1 MSDKIVAQIEIDY
14 HWWGSFQP
22 EEDQPAKVV
31 SADGRGFTSDSD
43 LNMKDEL
50 DRQVR
55 QEIEDLITTGCMS
68 ADSEDP
74 AYGGPWDFVGYLDG
88 DLGTFNLN
96 WSFHLPLNANAV
108 TFSAEEKTYNK
119 PPWIKTGRRTR
130 AMRSAKKQKNMELR
144 EKRRAEFASYD
155 NTVELDHD
163 SAEIFWAG
171 KWSGSVNVPG
181 SDGNNYYAN
190 FDLTLDK
197 GAEEGNT
204 PVQEPMEFGE
214 MANWRPMDGT
224 PGLKRQR
231 AEGLEEYGRFVD
243 ANGKTIMIV
252 STETVNEDNE
262 EAAIEEFRRLSK
274 GRYPGMSFVRK
285 SAETFNAYSDPISDR
300 QIYKIKKL
308 GGKVDSTMNRSQ
320 ASDYI
325 KDLMGVASGTW
336 KAEYISDLSNGIVQ
350 FEDGYGFSS
359 ASAPPNDIH
368 FGAENQVFALTYWI
382 DEGVN
387 IDDITDV
394 SEALELY
401 LSLSDDIAEMEDLEL
416 QKHPRYELAKKL
428 QSDLSYRMDELQT
441 AVPDITTDI
450 EMDAEYDA
458 WRSAFADGASATM
471 LHKYDRN
478 WMSKVNNPRSTYI
491 KSYWKDSE
499 PEFMEEL
506 RSAEGDYL
514 DRMSFRASYAKPL
527 AVVAG
532 LAAALLAY
540 RKL

>member
-1 MSDKIVAQIEIDY
+1 
-14 HWWGSFQP
+14 
-22 EEDQPAKVV
+22 
-31 SADGRGFTSDSD
+31 
-43 LNMKDEL
+43 
-50 DRQVR
+50 
-55 QEIEDLITTGCMS
+55 
-68 ADSEDP
+68 
-74 AYGGPWDFVGYLDG
+74 
-88 DLGTFNLN
+88 
-96 WSFHLPLNANAV
+96 
-108 TFSAEEKTYNK
+108 
-119 PPWIKTGRRTR
+119 
-130 AMRSAKKQKNMELR
+130 MELR
-144 EKRRAEFASYD
+144 EKRRAEGY
-155 NTVELDHD
+155 VEMDHD
-163 SAEIFWAG
+163 SAEIYWAG
-171 KWSGSVNVPG
+171 NYSGSINVKG

-231 AEGLEEYGRFVD
+231 AE
-243 ANGKTIMIV
+243 N
-252 STETVNEDNE
+252 
-262 EAAIEEFRRLSK
+262 
-274 GRYPGMSFVRK
+274 
-285 SAETFNAYSDPISDR
+285 FNAYSDPISDR

-514 DRMSFRASYAKPL
+514 DRMSFRASYAKPV

>member
-1 MSDKIVAQIEIDY
+1 MTK
-14 HWWGSFQP
+14 
-22 EEDQPAKVV
+22 
-31 SADGRGFTSDSD
+31 
-43 LNMKDEL
+43 
-50 DRQVR
+50 
-55 QEIEDLITTGCMS
+55 
-68 ADSEDP
+68 SE
-74 AYGGPWDFVGYLDG
+74 
-88 DLGTFNLN
+88 
-96 WSFHLPLNANAV
+96 
-108 TFSAEEKTYNK
+108 KRTYRK
-119 PPWIKTGRRTR
+119 PPWVKTGYKTR
-130 AMRSAKKQKNMELR
+130 AMRSAKKQRSIEMR
-144 EKRRAEFASYD
+144 EKRRAESPTFTPAEGYKCDVCKKTIDEGVNLQDIDVHWYITDGSFNGDYD
-155 NTVELDHD
+155 MKNHLGGYNDFYCYTC
-163 SAEIFWAG
+163 AENQGFM
-171 KWSGSVNVPG
+171 S
-181 SDGNNYYAN
+181 
-190 FDLTLDK
+190 
-197 GAEEGNT
+197 EEGST
-204 PVQEPMEFGE
+204 PVQDPMEFGE

-243 ANGKTIMIV
+243 ANGNTLMIV

-262 EAAIEEFRRLSK
+262 KAAIEEFRRLSK

-300 QIYKIKKL
+300 QVYKIKEL

-325 KDLMGVASGTW
+325 KDLMGVPSGTW

-350 FEDGYGFSS
+350 FEDGSGFSS

-387 IDDITDV
+387 IDDINDV

-416 QKHPRYELAKKL
+416 QKHPRYELAKRL
-428 QSDLSYRMDELQT
+428 QSDLSYRLDELQT
-441 AVPDITTDI
+441 TLPDITTDI

-491 KSYWKDSE
+491 KSYWNDAE

-514 DRMSFRASYAKPL
+514 DRMSFRSSYAKPL

>member
-1 MSDKIVAQIEIDY
+1 MSD
-14 HWWGSFQP
+14 
-22 EEDQPAKVV
+22 
-31 SADGRGFTSDSD
+31 
-43 LNMKDEL
+43 
-50 DRQVR
+50 
-55 QEIEDLITTGCMS
+55 
-68 ADSEDP
+68 
-74 AYGGPWDFVGYLDG
+74 
-88 DLGTFNLN
+88 
-96 WSFHLPLNANAV
+96 
-108 TFSAEEKTYNK
+108 KTYNK

-130 AMRSAKKQKNMELR
+130 AMRSAKKQRNMELR
-144 EKRRAEFASYD
+144 EKRRAEEWYD
-155 NTVELDHD
+155 RKWRNLSKEEQIKFVEGILEHD
-163 SAEIFWAG
+163 RKHPVQAKPYHIKSVLYEDGTSPSMAFFLGG
-171 KWSGSVNVPG
+171 KRVNPKVMLEHLKK
-181 SDGNNYYAN
+181 S
-190 FDLTLDK
+190 
-197 GAEEGNT
+197 AEEGNT
-204 PVQEPMEFGE
+204 PVQDPMEFGE

-231 AEGLEEYGRFVD
+231 AE
-243 ANGKTIMIV
+243 
-252 STETVNEDNE
+252 
-262 EAAIEEFRRLSK
+262 
-274 GRYPGMSFVRK
+274 
-285 SAETFNAYSDPISDR
+285 
-300 QIYKIKKL
+300 
-308 GGKVDSTMNRSQ
+308 
-320 ASDYI
+320 
-325 KDLMGVASGTW
+325 
-336 KAEYISDLSNGIVQ
+336 YISDLSNSIVQ
-350 FEDGYGFSS
+350 FEDGSGFSS

-387 IDDITDV
+387 IDDINDV

-428 QSDLSYRMDELQT
+428 QSDLSYRLDELQT
-441 AVPDITTDI
+441 ALPDITTDI

-491 KSYWKDSE
+491 RSYWNDAE

>member
-1 MSDKIVAQIEIDY
+1 MSD
-14 HWWGSFQP
+14 
-22 EEDQPAKVV
+22 
-31 SADGRGFTSDSD
+31 
-43 LNMKDEL
+43 
-50 DRQVR
+50 
-55 QEIEDLITTGCMS
+55 
-68 ADSEDP
+68 
-74 AYGGPWDFVGYLDG
+74 
-88 DLGTFNLN
+88 
-96 WSFHLPLNANAV
+96 
-108 TFSAEEKTYNK
+108 KTYNK

-130 AMRSAKKQKNMELR
+130 AMRSAKKQRNMELR

-197 GAEEGNT
+197 NAEEGNT

-300 QIYKIKKL
+300 QVYKIKEL

-325 KDLMGVASGTW
+325 KDLMGVPSGTW
-336 KAEYISDLSNGIVQ
+336 KAEGSETCQDDHLDGIDFLPWSEDAEGPDCYITGLPNPDGDIEGEDNICEPCQSKWIYDYEGPEGEGYYRVSAMEAEYISDLSNGIVQ
-350 FEDGYGFSS
+350 FEDGSGFSS

-387 IDDITDV
+387 IDDINDV

-428 QSDLSYRMDELQT
+428 QSDLSYRLDELQT
-441 AVPDITTDI
+441 ALPDITTDI

-491 KSYWKDSE
+491 RSYWNDAE

>member
-1 MSDKIVAQIEIDY
+1 MSD
-14 HWWGSFQP
+14 
-22 EEDQPAKVV
+22 
-31 SADGRGFTSDSD
+31 
-43 LNMKDEL
+43 
-50 DRQVR
+50 
-55 QEIEDLITTGCMS
+55 
-68 ADSEDP
+68 
-74 AYGGPWDFVGYLDG
+74 
-88 DLGTFNLN
+88 
-96 WSFHLPLNANAV
+96 
-108 TFSAEEKTYNK
+108 KTYNK

-144 EKRRAEFASYD
+144 EKRRAEFASD
-155 NTVELDHD
+155 NTVELNHAL
-163 SAEIFWAG
+163 AEIFWAG

-181 SDGNNYYAN
+181 SDGNNYYGN
-190 FDLTLDK
+190 FNLVLDK
-197 GAEEGNT
+197 NAEEGNT

-231 AEGLEEYGRFVD
+231 AEGSETCQDDHLDGIDFLPWSED
-243 ANGKTIMIV
+243 AEGPDCYITGLPNPDGDI
-252 STETVNEDNE
+252 EGEDNICE
-262 EAAIEEFRRLSK
+262 PCQSK
-274 GRYPGMSFVRK
+274 WIYDYEGPEGEGYYRV
-285 SAETFNAYSDPISDR
+285 SAME
-300 QIYKIKKL
+300 
-308 GGKVDSTMNRSQ
+308 
-320 ASDYI
+320 
-325 KDLMGVASGTW
+325 
-336 KAEYISDLSNGIVQ
+336 AEYISDLSNGIVQ
-350 FEDGYGFSS
+350 FEDGSGFSS

-387 IDDITDV
+387 IDDISDV

-416 QKHPRYELAKKL
+416 QKHPRYELAKRL
-428 QSDLSYRMDELQT
+428 QSDLSYRLDELQT
-441 AVPDITTDI
+441 TLPDITTDI

-491 KSYWKDSE
+491 KSYWNDSE

-506 RSAEGDYL
+506 RSAEGIEEYGRFVDANGNILMVVSTKTVNEDNEEAAIEEFRRITKGRYPG
-514 DRMSFRASYAKPL
+514 MSFVRKDARASYSKPL

>member
-1 MSDKIVAQIEIDY
+1 MSD
-14 HWWGSFQP
+14 
-22 EEDQPAKVV
+22 
-31 SADGRGFTSDSD
+31 
-43 LNMKDEL
+43 
-50 DRQVR
+50 
-55 QEIEDLITTGCMS
+55 
-68 ADSEDP
+68 
-74 AYGGPWDFVGYLDG
+74 
-88 DLGTFNLN
+88 
-96 WSFHLPLNANAV
+96 
-108 TFSAEEKTYNK
+108 KTYNK

-144 EKRRAEFASYD
+144 DKRRAEFASD
-155 NTVELDHD
+155 NTVELDH
-163 SAEIFWAG
+163 SLAEIYWAG

-197 GAEEGNT
+197 NAEEGNT
-204 PVQEPMEFGE
+204 PVQDPMEFGE

-231 AEGLEEYGRFVD
+231 AE
-243 ANGKTIMIV
+243 
-252 STETVNEDNE
+252 
-262 EAAIEEFRRLSK
+262 
-274 GRYPGMSFVRK
+274 
-285 SAETFNAYSDPISDR
+285 
-300 QIYKIKKL
+300 
-308 GGKVDSTMNRSQ
+308 
-320 ASDYI
+320 
-325 KDLMGVASGTW
+325 
-336 KAEYISDLSNGIVQ
+336 YISDLSNGIVQ
-350 FEDGYGFSS
+350 FEDGSGFSS

-382 DEGVN
+382 EEGVN

-401 LSLSDDIAEMEDLEL
+401 LSLSDDISEMEALEL

-471 LHKYDRN
+471 IHKYDRN
-478 WMSKVNNPRSTYI
+478 WMNKVNNPRSTYI
-491 KSYWKDSE
+491 KSYWNDAE

>member
-1 MSDKIVAQIEIDY
+1 MTK
-14 HWWGSFQP
+14 
-22 EEDQPAKVV
+22 
-31 SADGRGFTSDSD
+31 
-43 LNMKDEL
+43 
-50 DRQVR
+50 
-55 QEIEDLITTGCMS
+55 
-68 ADSEDP
+68 SE
-74 AYGGPWDFVGYLDG
+74 
-88 DLGTFNLN
+88 
-96 WSFHLPLNANAV
+96 
-108 TFSAEEKTYNK
+108 KRTYRK
-119 PPWIKTGRRTR
+119 PPWVKTGYKTR
-130 AMRSAKKQKNMELR
+130 AMRSAKKQRSIEMR
-144 EKRRAEFASYD
+144 EKRRAESPTFTPAEGYKCDVCKKTIDEGVNLQDIDVHWYITDGSFNGDYD
-155 NTVELDHD
+155 MKNHLGGYNDFYCYTC
-163 SAEIFWAG
+163 AENEGFM
-171 KWSGSVNVPG
+171 S
-181 SDGNNYYAN
+181 
-190 FDLTLDK
+190 
-197 GAEEGNT
+197 EEGST
-204 PVQEPMEFGE
+204 PVQDPMEFGE

-243 ANGKTIMIV
+243 ANGNTLMIV

-285 SAETFNAYSDPISDR
+285 SAE
-300 QIYKIKKL
+300 
-308 GGKVDSTMNRSQ
+308 
-320 ASDYI
+320 
-325 KDLMGVASGTW
+325 
-336 KAEYISDLSNGIVQ
+336 YISDLSNGIVQ
-350 FEDGYGFSS
+350 FEDGSGFSS

-387 IDDITDV
+387 IDDINDV

-416 QKHPRYELAKKL
+416 QKHPRYELAKRL
-428 QSDLSYRMDELQT
+428 QSDLSYRLDELQT
-441 AVPDITTDI
+441 TLPDITTDI

-491 KSYWKDSE
+491 KSYWNDAE

-514 DRMSFRASYAKPL
+514 DRMSFRSSYAKPL

>member
-1 MSDKIVAQIEIDY
+1 MSD
-14 HWWGSFQP
+14 
-22 EEDQPAKVV
+22 
-31 SADGRGFTSDSD
+31 
-43 LNMKDEL
+43 
-50 DRQVR
+50 
-55 QEIEDLITTGCMS
+55 
-68 ADSEDP
+68 
-74 AYGGPWDFVGYLDG
+74 
-88 DLGTFNLN
+88 
-96 WSFHLPLNANAV
+96 
-108 TFSAEEKTYNK
+108 KTYNK

-144 EKRRAEFASYD
+144 DKRRAEFASD
-155 NTVELDHD
+155 NTVELDH
-163 SAEIFWAG
+163 SLAEIYWAG

-197 GAEEGNT
+197 NAEEGNT
-204 PVQEPMEFGE
+204 PVQDPMEFGE

-231 AEGLEEYGRFVD
+231 AE
-243 ANGKTIMIV
+243 
-252 STETVNEDNE
+252 
-262 EAAIEEFRRLSK
+262 
-274 GRYPGMSFVRK
+274 
-285 SAETFNAYSDPISDR
+285 
-300 QIYKIKKL
+300 
-308 GGKVDSTMNRSQ
+308 
-320 ASDYI
+320 
-325 KDLMGVASGTW
+325 
-336 KAEYISDLSNGIVQ
+336 YISDLSNGIVQ
-350 FEDGYGFSS
+350 FEDGSGFSS

-382 DEGVN
+382 EEGVN

-471 LHKYDRN
+471 IHKYDRN
-478 WMSKVNNPRSTYI
+478 WMNKVNNPRSTYI
-491 KSYWKDSE
+491 KSYWNDAE

>member
-1 MSDKIVAQIEIDY
+1 MSD
-14 HWWGSFQP
+14 
-22 EEDQPAKVV
+22 
-31 SADGRGFTSDSD
+31 
-43 LNMKDEL
+43 
-50 DRQVR
+50 
-55 QEIEDLITTGCMS
+55 
-68 ADSEDP
+68 
-74 AYGGPWDFVGYLDG
+74 
-88 DLGTFNLN
+88 
-96 WSFHLPLNANAV
+96 
-108 TFSAEEKTYNK
+108 KTYNK

-144 EKRRAEFASYD
+144 DKRRAEGRYNWTHGFWDDLSKERQIE
-155 NTVELDHD
+155 VLEEIIEHD
-163 SAEIFWAG
+163 SKNPRYSWNSGEIYDPSSQYDDKTVPSVAFLLDG
-171 KWSGSVNVPG
+171 KNVNPKVMLEHLKK
-181 SDGNNYYAN
+181 S
-190 FDLTLDK
+190 
-197 GAEEGNT
+197 AEEGNT

-285 SAETFNAYSDPISDR
+285 SAE
-300 QIYKIKKL
+300 
-308 GGKVDSTMNRSQ
+308 
-320 ASDYI
+320 
-325 KDLMGVASGTW
+325 
-336 KAEYISDLSNGIVQ
+336 YISDLSNGIVQ
-350 FEDGYGFSS
+350 FEDGSGFSS

-382 DEGVN
+382 EEGVN
-387 IDDITDV
+387 IDDISDV

-491 KSYWKDSE
+491 KSYWNDSE

-506 RSAEGDYL
+506 RSAEGL
-514 DRMSFRASYAKPL
+514 TPNQERL
-527 AVVAG
+527 ANTFQWLEDNA
-532 LAAALLAY
+532 LALGAAILTSLYAY

>member
-144 EKRRAEFASYD
+144 EKRRAEGY
-155 NTVELDHD
+155 VEMDHD
-163 SAEIFWAG
+163 SAEIYWAG
-171 KWSGSVNVPG
+171 NYSGSINVKG

-231 AEGLEEYGRFVD
+231 AE
-243 ANGKTIMIV
+243 N
-252 STETVNEDNE
+252 
-262 EAAIEEFRRLSK
+262 
-274 GRYPGMSFVRK
+274 
-285 SAETFNAYSDPISDR
+285 FNAYSDPISDR

>member
-1 MSDKIVAQIEIDY
+1 MSD
-14 HWWGSFQP
+14 
-22 EEDQPAKVV
+22 
-31 SADGRGFTSDSD
+31 
-43 LNMKDEL
+43 
-50 DRQVR
+50 
-55 QEIEDLITTGCMS
+55 
-68 ADSEDP
+68 
-74 AYGGPWDFVGYLDG
+74 
-88 DLGTFNLN
+88 
-96 WSFHLPLNANAV
+96 
-108 TFSAEEKTYNK
+108 KTYNK

-144 EKRRAEFASYD
+144 EKRRS
-155 NTVELDHD
+155 
-163 SAEIFWAG
+163 
-171 KWSGSVNVPG
+171 
-181 SDGNNYYAN
+181 
-190 FDLTLDK
+190 
-197 GAEEGNT
+197 EEGNT

-231 AEGLEEYGRFVD
+231 AEELEEYGRFVD
-243 ANGKTIMIV
+243 ANGNTLMIV
-252 STETVNEDNE
+252 STQTVNEDNE
-262 EAAIEEFRRLSK
+262 EVAIEEFRRLSK

-285 SAETFNAYSDPISDR
+285 S
-300 QIYKIKKL
+300 
-308 GGKVDSTMNRSQ
+308 
-320 ASDYI
+320 
-325 KDLMGVASGTW
+325 
-336 KAEYISDLSNGIVQ
+336 AEYISDLSNGIVQ

-387 IDDITDV
+387 IDDISDV

-416 QKHPRYELAKKL
+416 HKHPRYELAKKL

-441 AVPDITTDI
+441 AVPSITTDI

-471 LHKYDRN
+471 LHRYDRN
-478 WMSKVNNPRSTYI
+478 WMNKVNNPRSTYI
-491 KSYWKDSE
+491 KSYWNDSE
-499 PEFMEEL
+499 PGFMEEL

>member
-1 MSDKIVAQIEIDY
+1 MSD
-14 HWWGSFQP
+14 
-22 EEDQPAKVV
+22 
-31 SADGRGFTSDSD
+31 
-43 LNMKDEL
+43 
-50 DRQVR
+50 
-55 QEIEDLITTGCMS
+55 
-68 ADSEDP
+68 
-74 AYGGPWDFVGYLDG
+74 
-88 DLGTFNLN
+88 
-96 WSFHLPLNANAV
+96 
-108 TFSAEEKTYNK
+108 KTYNK

-144 EKRRAEFASYD
+144 EKRRAEDEEPEYPCDVCGKPAKYNFQD
-155 NTVELDHD
+155 TTVRY
-163 SAEIFWAG
+163 EIIDDDFENP
-171 KWSGSVNVPG
+171 KV
-181 SDGNNYYAN
+181 SDYGGQNQNDFYCEVHSKQYESSD
-190 FDLTLDK
+190 FHTLK
-197 GAEEGNT
+197 SEEGNT

-231 AEGLEEYGRFVD
+231 AE
-243 ANGKTIMIV
+243 
-252 STETVNEDNE
+252 
-262 EAAIEEFRRLSK
+262 
-274 GRYPGMSFVRK
+274 
-285 SAETFNAYSDPISDR
+285 TFNAYSDPISDR
-300 QIYKIKKL
+300 QVYKIKQL

-325 KDLMGVASGTW
+325 KDLMGVPSRTW
-336 KAEYISDLSNGIVQ
+336 KAHGGIHAAEYISDLSNGIVQ

-382 DEGVN
+382 NEGVN
-387 IDDITDV
+387 IDDINDV

-401 LSLSDDIAEMEDLEL
+401 LSLSDDILEMEDMEL

-478 WMSKVNNPRSTYI
+478 WMNKVNNPRSTYI
-491 KSYWKDSE
+491 KSYWNDSE

-506 RSAEGDYL
+506 RSAEGLTPTETKIANTFQWLEDNT
-514 DRMSFRASYAKPL
+514 L
-527 AVVAG
+527 ALSAG
-532 LAAALLAY
+532 ILAAMLSY
-540 RKL
+540 IKL

>member
-1 MSDKIVAQIEIDY
+1 MSD
-14 HWWGSFQP
+14 
-22 EEDQPAKVV
+22 
-31 SADGRGFTSDSD
+31 
-43 LNMKDEL
+43 
-50 DRQVR
+50 
-55 QEIEDLITTGCMS
+55 
-68 ADSEDP
+68 
-74 AYGGPWDFVGYLDG
+74 
-88 DLGTFNLN
+88 
-96 WSFHLPLNANAV
+96 
-108 TFSAEEKTYNK
+108 KTYNK

-130 AMRSAKKQKNMELR
+130 AMRSAKKQRNMELR
-144 EKRRAEFASYD
+144 EKRRAEGNAPTFTPVEGYKCDVCKKTIDEGVNLQDIDVHWYITDGSFNGDYD
-155 NTVELDHD
+155 MKNHLGGYNDFYCYTC
-163 SAEIFWAG
+163 AENEGFM
-171 KWSGSVNVPG
+171 S
-181 SDGNNYYAN
+181 
-190 FDLTLDK
+190 
-197 GAEEGNT
+197 EEGST
-204 PVQEPMEFGE
+204 PVQDPMEFGE

-243 ANGKTIMIV
+243 ANGNTLMIV

-262 EAAIEEFRRLSK
+262 KAAIEEFRRLSK

-285 SAETFNAYSDPISDR
+285 SAE
-300 QIYKIKKL
+300 
-308 GGKVDSTMNRSQ
+308 
-320 ASDYI
+320 
-325 KDLMGVASGTW
+325 
-336 KAEYISDLSNGIVQ
+336 YISDLSNGIVQ
-350 FEDGYGFSS
+350 FEDGSGFSS

-387 IDDITDV
+387 IDDINDV

-416 QKHPRYELAKKL
+416 QKHPRYELAKRL
-428 QSDLSYRMDELQT
+428 QSDLSYRLDELQT
-441 AVPDITTDI
+441 TLPDITTDI

-491 KSYWKDSE
+491 KSYWNDAE

-514 DRMSFRASYAKPL
+514 DRMSFRSSYAKPL

>member
-88 DLGTFNLN
+88 DLGTFYLN

-144 EKRRAEFASYD
+144 EKRRS
-155 NTVELDHD
+155 
-163 SAEIFWAG
+163 
-171 KWSGSVNVPG
+171 
-181 SDGNNYYAN
+181 
-190 FDLTLDK
+190 
-197 GAEEGNT
+197 EEGNT

-231 AEGLEEYGRFVD
+231 AE
-243 ANGKTIMIV
+243 N
-252 STETVNEDNE
+252 
-262 EAAIEEFRRLSK
+262 
-274 GRYPGMSFVRK
+274 
-285 SAETFNAYSDPISDR
+285 FNAYSDPISDR
-300 QIYKIKKL
+300 QVYKIKKL

-387 IDDITDV
+387 IDDISDV

-416 QKHPRYELAKKL
+416 QKHPRYELVKKL

-491 KSYWKDSE
+491 KSYWNDSE

-506 RSAEGDYL
+506 RSAEGL
-514 DRMSFRASYAKPL
+514 TPNQERL
-527 AVVAG
+527 ANTFQWLEDNG
-532 LAAALLAY
+532 LALGAAILTSLYAY

>member
-1 MSDKIVAQIEIDY
+1 MSD
-14 HWWGSFQP
+14 
-22 EEDQPAKVV
+22 
-31 SADGRGFTSDSD
+31 
-43 LNMKDEL
+43 
-50 DRQVR
+50 
-55 QEIEDLITTGCMS
+55 
-68 ADSEDP
+68 
-74 AYGGPWDFVGYLDG
+74 
-88 DLGTFNLN
+88 
-96 WSFHLPLNANAV
+96 
-108 TFSAEEKTYNK
+108 KTYNK

-130 AMRSAKKQKNMELR
+130 AMRSAKKQKNMEMR
-144 EKRRAEFASYD
+144 EKRRAEGY
-155 NTVELDHD
+155 VEMDHD
-163 SAEIFWAG
+163 SAEIYWAG
-171 KWSGSVNVPG
+171 NYSGSINVKG

-190 FDLTLDK
+190 FDLVLDK
-197 GAEEGNT
+197 NAEEGNT

-231 AEGLEEYGRFVD
+231 AE
-243 ANGKTIMIV
+243 
-252 STETVNEDNE
+252 
-262 EAAIEEFRRLSK
+262 
-274 GRYPGMSFVRK
+274 
-285 SAETFNAYSDPISDR
+285 TFNAYSDPISDR
-300 QIYKIKKL
+300 QVYKIKEL

-325 KDLMGVASGTW
+325 KDLMGVPSGTW
-336 KAEYISDLSNGIVQ
+336 KAEGGETCQDDHLDGIDFLPWSPDAEGPDCYITGLPNPDGDVEGEDNICEPCQSKWIYDEGGPEGEGYYRVSAMEAEYISDLSNGIVQ
-350 FEDGYGFSS
+350 FEDGSGFSS

-387 IDDITDV
+387 IDDINDV

-416 QKHPRYELAKKL
+416 QKHPRYELAKRL
-428 QSDLSYRMDELQT
+428 QSDLSYRLDELQT
-441 AVPDITTDI
+441 TLPDITTDI

-491 KSYWKDSE
+491 RSYWNDAE